1 MQLIA
6 SEPSTAGVDGLFV
19 AKAIEVR
26 QGFVRGTVAAWSNDQ
41 TDFGPGREV
50 ERRRADLPW
59 AFGAIGE
66 QALTSVCL
74 VGVAAVASMM
84 WLVTAFGRSWSPL
97 AWRLCWRRC

>member
-1 MQLIA
+1 MNTLVSRAFMQLIA

-50 ERRRADLPW
+50 EFLVRLQDA
-59 AFGAIGE
+59 AFERCCDELAHGPV
-66 QALTSVCL
+66 LCL
-74 VGVAAVASMM
+74 
-84 WLVTAFGRSWSPL
+84 
-97 AWRLCWRRC
+97 